1 MSKKDEVFRLIFFN
15 TTLNILLLYKRYAMT
30 PLMINSC
37 AIKTDI
43 RWSNVAKEVN
53 LRRFFSYICQC

>member
-37 AIKTDI
+37 AIKT
-43 RWSNVAKEVN
+43 
-53 LRRFFSYICQC
+53 YI